1 MIIYQIVLLLHILG
15 ALGLFIGLGFEW
27 LCLRRINNTTSN
39 EQLKE
44 WINFLHSLKSIF
56 STSGIILLLS
66 GLYMS
71 VTTWGGT
78 AWIAVAFIGLVTSSI
93 NGAVLTGKKIG
104 ALQKL
109 INAND
114 SKQLPNIFEQKK
126 NQKLFSYFQLR
137 SAISLCIIFLMT
149 FKPEWVGSIVAFV
162 LAIILGNLPVL
173 SFIKESKTEF
183 AETDN

>member
-78 AWIAVAFIGLVTSSI
+78 AWITVAFVGLVISSI
-93 NGAVLTGKKIG
+93 NGAVLTGKKIES
-104 ALQKL
+104 LKKT
-109 INAND
+109 INAGDDNI
-114 SKQLPNIFEQKK
+114 SSNIFDQKQ

-137 SAISLCIIFLMT
+137 SAMALCIIFLMT
-149 FKPEWVGSIVAFV
+149 FKPEWAVSVIAFV
-162 LAIILGNLPVL
+162 LAIVLGNLPVL
-173 SFIKESKTEF
+173 SFIKESKSGLT
-183 AETDN
+183 ETDN